1 MNEHVKPHL
10 REQGVK
16 LNRKLNLVLQVDS
29 TKGRAHVYAEPISR
43 AVFEDNFLVIGRA
56 YMAIYNN
63 NLGPV
68 VGPRMAKLMLMREA
82 LEIDELVKVNS
93 VLLPE
98 IERLTTVLMPNER
111 GWEMV
116 PYAAARKRGMLD
128 EETDSEIENAL
139 VFFTCASSV
148 HLQKEVPTVMGGL
161 RQFWGVVMT
170 SLNVME
176 FKNSLPIST
185 PEETT
190 GEKPTST
197 GAAAPSSIPT

>member
-1 MNEHVKPHL
+1 MNEHVKPNIK
-10 REQGVK
+10 EQQVK
-16 LNRKLNLVLQVDS
+16 LNRRLNLTLEVDS
-29 TKGRAHVYAEPISR
+29 PKGKIHVHAVPISR
-43 AVFEDNFLVIGRA
+43 AFFEDNFLVISRA
-56 YMAIYNN
+56 YTAIYNN

-68 VGPRMAKLMLMREA
+68 VGPRVAKLMLTREA

-98 IERLTTVLMPNER
+98 IERLTTVLMPSER

-116 PYAAARKRGMLD
+116 PYAAARKRGMID
-128 EETDSEIENAL
+128 EETDCEIENAL
-139 VFFTCASSV
+139 VYFTCASSV
-148 HLQKEVPTVMGGL
+148 HLQKEVPVVMGGL
-161 RQFWGVVMT
+161 RQFWGAVMT

-176 FKNSLPIST
+176 YKNSLPTST